1 MDLIIFIVLL
11 VLVIGFF
18 RDIKF
23 VVYLIGI
30 LEIFFRI
37 LHYLGDNIVF
47 INLNSFIDS
56 YFPYSIFSI
65 IDKYTVGIV
74 NYALSWVL
82 VICFIMF
89 LGYLVKYFFKM
100 K

>member
-1 MDLIIFIVLL
+1 MDLIIFIILI

-47 INLNSFIDS
+47 ININSFINN
-56 YFPYSIFSI
+56 YFPDSIFSI

-74 NYALSWVL
+74 NYALTWVL

-89 LGYLVKYFFKM
+89 LGYLIKYFFKM